1 YSRRGGAARDLGQ
14 KRRQPPREGRRG
26 EHAAHEDSF
35 RETGGEENLAP
46 GLVSEGGGTV
56 IEGETPRGNL
66 QRVAH
71 VRIATHRGPVPR
83 ERKCEGGLVVLAD
96 SDRVVELG
104 QVAFETRRDLAL
116 EWRERRGPAPCI
128 GIL

>member
-1 YSRRGGAARDLGQ
+1 DLGQ

-26 EHAAHEDSF
+26 EHAAPEVSF
-35 RETGGEENLAP
+35 RETGGEENLAR
-46 GLVSEGGGTV
+46 GLVSEWGVTGME
-56 IEGETPRGNL
+56 IETLPGIL
-66 QRVAH
+66 HRVAH
-71 VRIATHRGPVPR
+71 VRTATQPRPSPR
-83 ERKCEGGLVVLAD
+83 EGKCEGGLVVLAD